1 MTGDSLPP
9 PVFSAAELERR
20 RSAARRLGW
29 LLGGIVLAL
38 YLIGLLIER

>member
-1 MTGDSLPP
+1 MKGDSMP
-9 PVFSAAELERR
+9 PVFPAAELERR

-38 YLIGLLIER
+38 YLIGLFIKR